1 MLLVSKTFLFT
12 LVQTIMEVYKPRF
25 AIVALLLSAFAIM
38 ETTQQTS
45 AEFDA
50 ARQKIYH
57 EHINYKK
64 FCSEKPQGEEKI
76 ACRIKDIPSVGFL
89 VCQQPTIE
97 GRNCAEIIN
106 DEVNNIVKLRNG
118 NVKTVTVSPPSINGV
133 KCGKNSS
140 LNCSG
145 FLEGWIDKKTG
156 QFQQVRDHISNKTVN
171 NLIEQVKS
179 FTKSGLNT
187 TADDLVNITNYM
199 KIDPGK
205 HKFRQI
211 CDLQGFFVV
220 DGGFLVGDIPYIT
233 GEINETDTC
242 YDGEPTTEEVL
253 TALETMIQAFNPTPT
268 PTPTPNRSQA
278 LIPRAS
284 ILTIIIMAFLFQDF
298 S

>member
-1 MLLVSKTFLFT
+1 
-12 LVQTIMEVYKPRF
+12 MEVYKPRVVIIF
-25 AIVALLLSAFAIM
+25 ALLLSSHAIM
-38 ETTQQTS
+38 QT
-45 AEFDA
+45 EGQDFDA
-50 ARQKIYH
+50 ARNKINQAKPNIDYS
-57 EHINYKK
+57 K
-64 FCSEKPQGEEKI
+64 FCSEMPEGEDKI
-76 ACRIKDIPSVGFL
+76 ACRINGIPSVGFL

-118 NVKTVTVSPPSINGV
+118 NVKTVTVSPPPINGV

-211 CDLQGFFVV
+211 CDLQGFFFV

-268 PTPTPNRSQA
+268 PNRSQA

>member
-1 MLLVSKTFLFT
+1 
-12 LVQTIMEVYKPRF
+12 MEVYKPRVVIIF
-25 AIVALLLSAFAIM
+25 ALLLSSHAIM
-38 ETTQQTS
+38 QT
-45 AEFDA
+45 EGQDFDA
-50 ARQKIYH
+50 ARNKINQAKPNIDYS
-57 EHINYKK
+57 K
-64 FCSEKPQGEEKI
+64 FCSEMPEGEDKI
-76 ACRIKDIPSVGFL
+76 ACRINGIPSVGFL

-118 NVKTVTVSPPSINGV
+118 NVKTVTVSPPPINGV

-187 TADDLVNITNYM
+187 TADDLVSITNYM
-199 KIDPGK
+199 KIVPGK

-211 CDLQGFFVV
+211 CDLQGFFFV

-268 PTPTPNRSQA
+268 PTPTPTPNRSQA

-284 ILTIIIMAFLFQDF
+284 ILTIIIT

>member
-1 MLLVSKTFLFT
+1 
-12 LVQTIMEVYKPRF
+12 MEVYKPRVVIIF
-25 AIVALLLSAFAIM
+25 ALLLSSHAIM
-38 ETTQQTS
+38 QT
-45 AEFDA
+45 EGQDFDA
-50 ARQKIYH
+50 ARNKINQAKPNIDYS
-57 EHINYKK
+57 K
-64 FCSEKPQGEEKI
+64 FCSEMPEGEDKI
-76 ACRIKDIPSVGFL
+76 ACRINGIPSVGFL

-187 TADDLVNITNYM
+187 TADDLVSITNYM

-268 PTPTPNRSQA
+268 PNRSQA